1 MLSFRSAAKTL
12 RQFRPQSTVSYP
24 AAWTKL
30 AKKELGGKNPG
41 PWITPEGVAMH
52 PLYINPAS
60 TNVDAEEAPMNIKKI
75 EINNKALGKCSKL
88 MLLNPLVLRLTD

>member
-12 RQFRPQSTVSYP
+12 RQFRPHSSVSYP

-41 PWITPEGVAMH
+41 PWMTPEGVAMH

-60 TNVDAEEAPMNIKKI
+60 TNVDAEEAPGVYPFKRGPYATMYTAK
-75 EINNKALGKCSKL
+75 
-88 MLLNPLVLRLTD
+88 P